1 MKCNTQCS
9 AFRKHQVWKWQ
20 LWAPSRQVK
29 PHTRFTGT
37 GFHAIDLSCSV
48 LPGKQCLSCQ
58 GMFGPTDL
66 HKQWLVITMT
76 TQTGCFREELKESGV
91 LQTAASLGHP
101 ESIKTNNVLALH
113 SQTSRKPVCI
123 SFIRYWFSK
132 CKSVSIA
139 KGPGLRVA
147 VTSGYFLRSGSLSH
161 SFSLLSMHFTTVM
174 GCCAGVWAKGYLLWP
189 WPASPTS
196 WSLGMNNKYPEDG
209 ANHKK
214 TIWGLFLGSQP

>member
-1 MKCNTQCS
+1 MEQQSKLLKLLGS
-9 AFRKHQVWKWQ
+9 GS
-20 LWAPSRQVK
+20 P
-29 PHTRFTGT
+29 
-37 GFHAIDLSCSV
+37 
-48 LPGKQCLSCQ
+48 
-58 GMFGPTDL
+58 
-66 HKQWLVITMT
+66 
-76 TQTGCFREELKESGV
+76 FREELKESGV

-132 CKSVSIA
+132 CKSVSLATKALDWEWLLLQDIFW
-139 KGPGLRVA
+139 GQV
-147 VTSGYFLRSGSLSH
+147 LSH

-189 WPASPTS
+189 WPASPRS